1 MILDIKIK
9 IKITK
14 LNINHYSNFFKVNLG
29 DIIEVDVEKHLQK
42 GSNLKINVQCD
53 LCLKNAYLKYQSYIK
68 NINSCKSNMIYTC
81 VKCSKIKT
89 KITNLERYGVEFN
102 LSLEK
107 NKEMVKKTCLDRY
120 GVENPLQS
128 KIIKDKIKKT
138 NLNRY
143 GVENPFQSEI
153 IKDKIKKTNLNRYGV
168 ENPFQSEI
176 IKDKIKDT
184 NLNKYGVEYYSQTDE
199 FNEKVKNT
207 SLERYGVEHPMNLQ
221 EIKDKIKETNL
232 NRYGV
237 DNYRKTS
244 EYTEKIKLASLL
256 RYGVEHYAKSDI
268 YKRILRNSIMYKYGV
283 EYYSQTDEFNKKVK
297 NTSLERYGVDNYT
310 KSIEYGWLFT
320 EIRNDINFLEYI
332 NNSISLF
339 KCNEGHNFELKS
351 DNYYHRVKNNIPLCT
366 VCNPI
371 GDLKS
376 IKEKNLLEF
385 IRYNYN
391 GEIISGYR
399 DALEIDIY
407 LPELNIGF
415 EFNGL
420 YYHSEKFKEKNYHLD
435 KTNYFKERGIRI
447 IHIWE
452 DDWDYKQGII
462 KSQILNLLGKSE
474 KVYARQCFVKELT
487 TVTDFLNVNHTQGV
501 DKSVIK
507 LGLFFN
513 NELVSVMTFNK
524 LEGRKKM
531 KDGYNLS
538 RFCNRI
544 GYNVVGGASK
554 LLKFFLN
561 KYHALR
567 IISYADKDWS
577 VGSLYHR
584 LSFKNI
590 NESKPDYKYLV
601 NGKRKHKQNFIKKN
615 LRIKDLNITESK
627 YMQEKGIYK
636 IYDCGKIKFE
646 LKIENG
652 NK

>member
-1 MILDIKIK
+1 MQLLFKDKLGACYRKHFNINIYNKINNNMILDIKIK

-102 LSLEK
+102 LSSEK

-143 GVENPFQSEI
+143 GAEYTFQSKI
-153 IKDKIKKTNLNRYGV
+153 VKDKIKKTNLNRYGV

-184 NLNKYGVEYYSQTDE
+184 NLN
-199 FNEKVKNT
+199 
-207 SLERYGVEHPMNLQ
+207 
-221 EIKDKIKETNL
+221 
-232 NRYGV
+232 
-237 DNYRKTS
+237 
-244 EYTEKIKLASLL
+244 
-256 RYGVEHYAKSDI
+256 
-268 YKRILRNSIMYKYGV
+268 KYGV

-391 GEIISGYR
+391 GEVISGYR
-399 DALEIDIY
+399 DGLEIDIY

-487 TVTDFLNVNHTQGV
+487 TVTDFLNANHTQGV

-561 KYHALR
+561 KYHVLR

-615 LRIKDLNITESK
+615 LGIKDLNITESK

-652 NK
+652 DK